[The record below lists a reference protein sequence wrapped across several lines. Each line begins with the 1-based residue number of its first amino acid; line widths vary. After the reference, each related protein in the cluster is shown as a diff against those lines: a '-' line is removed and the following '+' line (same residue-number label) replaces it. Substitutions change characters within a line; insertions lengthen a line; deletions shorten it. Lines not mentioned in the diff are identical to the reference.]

1 ILRGKP
7 SERTSV
13 GREFSIGIVT
23 RRRKTLHFTYTRNK
37 TRNLREQ
44 PRKFCRC
51 CSRKFLLV
59 EGRPGRGYH
68 SGWGSYGSL
77 GPLGPLGSIVSTQDK
92 ASATIVAPLA
102 AEHSYPRAASVLVR
116 ERRQS
121 RRRNMLIH
129 PDRWNSLRG
138 RDEQEKPRKMLA
150 LDGGG
155 IRGLVTL
162 GILEKIE
169 MLV

>member
-1 ILRGKP
+1 EERILRGKP

-37 TRNLREQ
+37 TRNLRDQ

-77 GPLGPLGSIVSTQDK
+77 GPLGSIVSTHDK
-92 ASATIVAPLA
+92 ASATIVAPSCRRALIPPRGKRTRPGKKTEPEA
-102 AEHSYPRAASVLVR
+102 QHAYP
-116 ERRQS
+116 
-121 RRRNMLIH
+121 
-129 PDRWNSLRG
+129 P
-138 RDEQEKPRKMLA
+138 
-150 LDGGG
+150 
-155 IRGLVTL
+155 
-162 GILEKIE
+162 
-169 MLV
+169 